1 MPIQATLTIFSSK
14 KIKLNKRLRPPE
26 KSQSA
31 TGAHAALCRAIPGQ
45 GLQIRT
51 GQRPRQK
58 MARLSALMEAVP
70 EAEHPASLHFPRLPF
85 LSSGKDVLKIDR
97 LAVGYE
103 FPLMQPL
110 NLFLKRGQRLAIV

>member
-26 KSQSA
+26 KNLKAQQAHMQRFVERFRGKASKSGQVSA
-31 TGAHAALCRAIPGQ
+31 RVK
-45 GLQIRT
+45 
-51 GQRPRQK
+51 K

-103 FPLMQPL
+103 FPLM
-110 NLFLKRGQRLAIV
+110 

>member
-14 KIKLNKRLRPPE
+14 NLKAQQAHMQRVVERFRGKAS
-26 KSQSA
+26 KSGQVSA
-31 TGAHAALCRAIPGQ
+31 RVK
-45 GLQIRT
+45 
-51 GQRPRQK
+51 K

-110 NLFLKRGQRLAIV
+110 NLF